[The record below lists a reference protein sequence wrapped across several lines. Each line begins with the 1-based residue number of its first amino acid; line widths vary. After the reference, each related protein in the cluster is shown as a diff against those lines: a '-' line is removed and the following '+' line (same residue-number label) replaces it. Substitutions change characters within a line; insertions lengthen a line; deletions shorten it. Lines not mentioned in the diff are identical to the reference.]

1 MNVTEL
7 DCCGRTFANKS
18 ALASHKRSKKHCSDA
33 NAMPPPLGNIPSASA
48 MPPPPG
54 NIPSASAMPPPPGN
68 IPSAPMTQVRSSYG
82 IKCLF

>member
-1 MNVTEL
+1 MNVNEL

-54 NIPSASAMPPPPGN
+54 NIPSA
-68 IPSAPMTQVRSSYG
+68 PMTQVRSSYG

>member
-54 NIPSASAMPPPPGN
+54 NIPSA
-68 IPSAPMTQVRSSYG
+68 PMTQVRSSYG

>member
-33 NAMPPPLGNIPSASA
+33 NAMLPPL
-48 MPPPPG
+48 G